1 MMKKTIAFLILMALT
16 IGVEAKEVNLQT
28 AATKAV
34 QLMESRIDGFNATV
48 ASVTP
53 VEYEGRRAYYVVQFA
68 PQGWALISA
77 DDTSAPLI
85 GYSPTGDYPF
95 ENMPDNMKGHLDG
108 LCKNIIDNLAEVQP
122 HTGWKT
128 VDGRS
133 QKVQRRASSD
143 KVAPLIT
150 VNWNQNGSYWKY
162 CPATTSGQHAYV
174 GCVAVGMAQAMSV
187 AQWPDHATGKKEYDH
202 KTFGWLSV
210 NYDEEPAYN
219 WADILSGANNK
230 DDVARLLWHCG
241 MSVTMDYGL
250 DGSGAHTSTVANALK
265 TYFKYPQSVIYYNR
279 ASYEAAGG
287 DWQELLVRELQEG
300 RAVVYAGNDPVKSY
314 GHCFNLDG
322 WDGSFFHLNWGWGGH
337 GNAYFGLDGLKDAAM
352 DMNYTAGHEAVIG
365 VRAPSQYP
373 MDIILSSTKVAATAP
388 VGTVVA
394 DVIVE
399 SEATNPT
406 YSFTLKGPVN
416 PITHKATTPPFEV
429 KNMQLVTTKD
439 LSDKAGK
446 TQTFSITAKNNEN
459 GHELTR
465 DFTISVVSSSGI
477 VSITAAD
484 AAETSFYTVDGRQL
498 QTPQKGLN
506 IVRQRSNDGSVT
518 ARKVMV
524 K

>member
-1 MMKKTIAFLILMALT
+1 MMKKTIAFLTIMAMT
-16 IGVEAKEVNLQT
+16 VGVEAKEVNQTT

-34 QLMESRIDGFNATV
+34 QLMESRIDGFNAAV
-48 ASVTP
+48 ESVTP
-53 VEYEGRRAYYVVQFA
+53 VEYDGHRAYYVVQFA

-108 LCKNIIDNLAEVQP
+108 LCQNIIDNLAEVQP

-162 CPATTSGQHAYV
+162 CPATNSGQHAYV

-187 AQWPDHATGKKEYDH
+187 AQWPDHATGSKSYDH
-202 KTFGWLSV
+202 ATFGWLSV

-241 MSVTMDYGL
+241 MSVTMNYGL
-250 DGSGAHTSTVANALK
+250 DGSGAHTSAVANALK
-265 TYFKYPQSVIYYNR
+265 NYFKYPQSVTYYNR
-279 ASYEAAGG
+279 ANYEAAGG

-352 DMNYTAGHEAVIG
+352 DMNYTSGHEAVIG
-365 VRAPSQYP
+365 VRAPSEYP
-373 MDIILSSTKVAATAP
+373 MDILLSNLSVSADAP
-388 VGTVVA
+388 VGTEVA
-394 DVIVE
+394 SVTVE
-399 SEATNPT
+399 SEASNPT
-406 YSFTLKGPVN
+406 YSFVVEGPKSMLPPFKRTSV
-416 PITHKATTPPFEV
+416 PFEV
-429 KNMQLVTTKD
+429 KNMKLVTTGALTKE
-439 LSDKAGK
+439 SYNIYV
-446 TQTFSITAKNNEN
+446 TVTNTINNHTLER
-459 GHELTR
+459 T
-465 DFTISVVSSSGI
+465 FTIKVTDPAGI
-477 VSITAAD
+477 VSVNAAD
-484 AAETSFYTVDGRQL
+484 HESEYFSIDGRQL
-498 QTPQKGLN
+498 SAPQQGLN
-506 IVRQRSNDGSVT
+506 IVRQRQANGSVT